1 MKTSRRN
8 GALAVLLVALLI
20 LAGCSAT
27 SDLNLVVGA
36 LEVAVPLIPGVPPA
50 IATVAEAYLAA
61 TSQAIASATD
71 ILAGTGTDA
80 EKAALIAQ
88 AFAGIAEPVVPPQ
101 YQALVNALS
110 KVAEYVAKF
119 LAKETSPI
127 SGTSKVSMARS
138 TRGSPTHIASAEE
151 KAKLAAL
158 KARALAVR
166 AKMIH

>member
-1 MKTSRRN
+1 MRHYRH
-8 GALAVLLVALLI
+8 GARAVLLVALLI

-110 KVAEYVAKF
+110 KVAGYVANF

-127 SGTSKVSMARS
+127 SGQARAAHAL
-138 TRGSPTHIASAEE
+138 TTVGSPTHIASTEE
-151 KAKLAAL
+151 RAKLATL